1 MKALRVTVSYDVARA
16 QGGGSRCGHSTRVHC
31 SRSTLCGTRSPC
43 GTGGVLRVLEG
54 YSRGTHRDT
63 RLQTLDSARQKE
75 PVRYWSE
82 EEHNKFLDGI
92 DKFGA
97 RSAAYR
103 FLRAIG
109 RVPLS
114 VNSGPPYWNDVIT
127 STRYCP

>member
-1 MKALRVTVSYDVARA
+1 VWPLHSGALQPLGSAR
-16 QGGGSRCGHSTRVHC
+16 QKEPVR
-31 SRSTLCGTRSPC
+31 
-43 GTGGVLRVLEG
+43 
-54 YSRGTHRDT
+54 YSRGTHIVLTGYAKGTRGVRTHT

-97 RSAAYR
+97 RSAAC
-103 FLRAIG
+103 LWLLNELCIG

-114 VNSGPPYWNDVIT
+114 VNRGPPVVIM
-127 STRYCP
+127 STRYCQ